1 MYVGLLHLHNA
12 TRWLVLIAG
21 VIAIGIAVVGLVQ
34 RRPWTRTTKFGS
46 LAYVISMDVQL
57 VIGLLLYV
65 VSPLVQRGF
74 ADPAAAMR
82 DSGVRFFF
90 VEHLLLM
97 VLAVAAAHVGSVA
110 ARRAPDDAT
119 RYRRTLLWFGLSL
132 LLVLIAILWWRPLFP
147 GVD

>member
-21 VIAIGIAVVGLVQ
+21 VIAIGIALVGLVR
-34 RRPWTRTTKFGS
+34 RRPWTRTAKLGS

-57 VIGLLLYV
+57 AIGLLLYV
-65 VSPLVQRGF
+65 VSPLVQIGF

-82 DSGVRFFF
+82 DSNVRFFF

-110 ARRAPDDAT
+110 ARRARDDAT
-119 RYRRTLLWFGLSL
+119 KYRRTLLWFGLSL
-132 LLVLIAILWWRPLFP
+132 VLVVIAIPWWRPLFP
-147 GVD
+147 GMT